1 MRVPLVIVA
10 IPLLLVGVFSIF
22 VSPDAA
28 LRYLEQLEWV
38 SPLRVQLASVVP
50 FVAGNRSLGAV
61 AISCLLYLVLKQ
73 ASDYFDRP
81 YKG

>member
-28 LRYLEQLEWV
+28 LRYLEEIRWF
-38 SPLRVQLASVVP
+38 SPLKAQLASVVP
-50 FVAGNRSLGAV
+50 WVAGNRSLGAV
-61 AISCLLYLVLKQ
+61 AISCLLYLVFRQ

-81 YKG
+81 YKQ

>member
-28 LRYLEQLEWV
+28 LRYLEQIDGSRL
-38 SPLRVQLASVVP
+38 
-50 FVAGNRSLGAV
+50 
-61 AISCLLYLVLKQ
+61 
-73 ASDYFDRP
+73 
-81 YKG
+81 